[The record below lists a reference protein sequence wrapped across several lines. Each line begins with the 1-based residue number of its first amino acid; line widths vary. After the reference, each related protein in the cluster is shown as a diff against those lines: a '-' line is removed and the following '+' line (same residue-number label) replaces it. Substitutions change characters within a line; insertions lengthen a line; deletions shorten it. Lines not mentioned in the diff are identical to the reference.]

1 MKAIAENIYTR
12 GQHGIQ
18 YVRRRIP
25 AAIRAAY
32 PAKQRHIVRRQA
44 GLEDAEFDELGAEL
58 AEQRAQLGRM
68 LAQGKSQAAAKAPA
82 VVRRG

>member
-25 AAIRAAY
+25 AVGADRILTTRA
-32 PAKQRHIVRRQA
+32 
-44 GLEDAEFDELGAEL
+44 D
-58 AEQRAQLGRM
+58 
-68 LAQGKSQAAAKAPA
+68 
-82 VVRRG
+82 

>member
-32 PAKQRHIVRRQA
+32 PCWRRPKIDQ
-44 GLEDAEFDELGAEL
+44 
-58 AEQRAQLGRM
+58 QSR
-68 LAQGKSQAAAKAPA
+68 
-82 VVRRG
+82 VVPIES